1 MSIPNL
7 SDVKRGSVEIIL
19 GDLKNPN
26 TSTSKEA
33 GVRLVAT
40 AKASGLS
47 MQDYLKLA
55 IDPKA
60 GEKAHLYAG
69 LNGYE
74 CALSHL
80 NLPFKNDFEQGVLLQ
95 AASDS
100 FQTFP
105 GTRAMFPE
113 VIDSML
119 RWKNRQDRIETVD
132 KLLAQSRT
140 ISGTELI
147 STTVSDDSKDR
158 GTQTIAEFG
167 AIPVRTIRTS
177 QTSVGIFKH
186 GSGIMTS
193 YEFERRASLDILTP
207 YAARVARELE
217 ISKVRAATAIL
228 VNGDGVNPAAT
239 AQSFSTFGGVA
250 VNGTTS
256 VLSTQY
262 KAFAKWLVSAA
273 QAGTPIDT
281 VAGNLGLYIEL
292 LFMFLPTLQAKSAME
307 AIGEKGGPKVNL
319 NLPMLGGNVDFV
331 LSSSM
336 PDNYALGFSK
346 GETLEELI
354 ETGSTI
360 SENER
365 SIINQS
371 ITYVRSEN
379 TGYKIAYGDTR
390 FMLNLAA

>member
-1 MSIPNL
+1 MIPNL
-7 SDVKRGSVEIIL
+7 SNVKRGSAELIL
-19 GDLKNPN
+19 GALRSTN
-26 TSTSKEA
+26 TGESKEA
-33 GVRLVAT
+33 GARLVMT
-40 AKASGLS
+40 AKDSGLS
-47 MQDYLKLA
+47 MQNYLKLA
-55 IDPKA
+55 IDQKA
-60 GEKAHLYAG
+60 CTNPERYEG

-74 CALSHL
+74 IALSHL

-95 AASDS
+95 AASDA

-132 KLLAQSRT
+132 KLVAQTRT
-140 ISGTELI
+140 ISGNEMI
-147 STTVSDDSKDR
+147 STAVEDDSQNR

-167 AIPVRTIRTS
+167 QIPVRTIRTS
-177 QTSVGIFKH
+177 QTSVGIYKH

-228 VNGDGVNPAAT
+228 INGDGVNGAAT
-239 AQSFSTFGGVA
+239 AQSFSTFGGTA
-250 VNGTTS
+250 VNGGSS

-262 KAFAKWLVSAA
+262 KAFAKWLINAA
-273 QAGTPIDT
+273 KAGTPIDT
-281 VAGNLGLYIEL
+281 VAGNLDLYIEL

-307 AIGEKGGPKVNL
+307 AIGEKGGPVMNL
-319 NLPMLGGNVDFV
+319 NLPILGGNADFV
-331 LSSSM
+331 LASSVPS
-336 PDNYALGFSK
+336 NYALGFSK

-365 SIINQS
+365 SVTNQS
-371 ITYVRSEN
+371 ITYVRTEN
-379 TGYKIAYGDTR
+379 SGYKLAYGDTR
-390 FMLNLAA
+390 FLLNLAA